1 MATTNIDVQSLDN
14 ILREH
19 LIIEVK
25 KHLHNLVASE
35 IEDIA
40 RDAVVNFMQ
49 IEVDKNT
56 DMSTM
61 SNNYY
66 FNFVQNIT
74 KTVVKPVVLKHK

>member
-1 MATTNIDVQSLDN
+1 MVTTNIDVQSLDN
-14 ILREH
+14 ILKEH

-49 IEVDKNT
+49 IEIDKNT

-74 KTVVKPVVLKHK
+74 KTVVKPIVVKDK

>member
-1 MATTNIDVQSLDN
+1 MATTNIDVQSLEN

-25 KHLHNLVASE
+25 KHLHNL
-35 IEDIA
+35 IDNKIKDIA
-40 RDAVVNFMQ
+40 RDAVINFMQ
-49 IEVDKNT
+49 IEIDKNT

-74 KTVVKPVVLKHK
+74 KTVVKPVVVKDK

>member
-14 ILREH
+14 ILREY
-19 LIIEVK
+19 IIAEVK
-25 KHLHNLVASE
+25 EHLHNLVASE

-40 RDAVVNFMQ
+40 RNAVVKFMQ
-49 IEVDKNT
+49 IVIDKNA
-56 DMSTM
+56 DMATM

-74 KTVVKPVVLKHK
+74 KTVVKPIVVKDK

>member
-40 RDAVVNFMQ
+40 RNAVVKFMQ
-49 IEVDKNT
+49 IEIDKNT

-74 KTVVKPVVLKHK
+74 KTVVKPIVVKDK